1 MTGRRRSGR
10 ACRCAAGLAT
20 PATADEALALLEEAE
35 AELGPIPDLLD
46 ARGLVLLARGD
57 ARAAL
62 SPLGEAALAASPEH
76 LLHFA
81 AALAAD
87 GRRDEAMASIAKAR
101 KAGLDGRRLSAAD
114 RARLALVETAPDPS

>member
-1 MTGRRRSGR
+1 M
-10 ACRCAAGLAT
+10 
-20 PATADEALALLEEAE
+20 
-35 AELGPIPDLLD
+35 
-46 ARGLVLLARGD
+46 LLARGD

>member
-1 MTGRRRSGR
+1 
-10 ACRCAAGLAT
+10 
-20 PATADEALALLEEAE
+20 DEALALLEEAE

-57 ARAAL
+57 SRAAL

-76 LLHFA
+76 LLHLA
-81 AALAAD
+81 TALAAD
-87 GRRDEAMASIAKAR
+87 GRRDEAKASIEKAR